1 MQFFVTFAL
10 NKLGRI
16 KFSYTMNQSET
27 NFIKLEQK
35 LYQLV
40 DAYRNIKKENET
52 LTEEIESLKESLKTS
67 RSEALKM
74 KDDNERLKVA
84 NALLGDEEHRRLM
97 KLRVNKLIKE
107 LDVCIAQVKNDKG

>member
-1 MQFFVTFAL
+1 
-10 NKLGRI
+10 
-16 KFSYTMNQSET
+16 MNQNES

-40 DAYRNIKKENET
+40 GAYKDIKKE
-52 LTEEIESLKESLKTS
+52 KESLQEEVEVLKQNLKSS
-67 RSEALKM
+67 RTEVLKL

-84 NALLGDEEHRRLM
+84 NAMLGDEEHRRLM

-107 LDVCIAQVKNDKG
+107 LDVCIAQVKNEKG